1 MVLANIAIACGLLF
15 VWFEFVLKPLLEW
28 GRHAGMLVR
37 QEKSYYMNWVRLTD
51 EGLMMRNVR

>member
-28 GRHAGMLVR
+28 GRHAGSTRKVLLYELGAV
-37 QEKSYYMNWVRLTD
+37 D
-51 EGLMMRNVR
+51 G